1 MNDRYEIFTRNSVRA
16 YLDREI
22 PQEVL
27 KRIVETACKSP
38 SWSNTQP
45 VKVHVVT
52 GEKKK
57 LISSKMVE
65 AAKNNVPINPD
76 IPLPANEIWPEEM
89 LKRMQEHASERSK
102 FANIKREEKEKRF
115 QFQLKM
121 YEFFDAPVALFF
133 TIHRELP
140 NWSLLDVGFAMQNV
154 LIAANMEGLGTCPQ
168 VSAVYYP
175 DIVREVLALDDTV
188 KIVVGMAIG
197 YTDQDADIN
206 KYRAKHRPVDEMIFW
221 HK

>member
-16 YLDREI
+16 YLEKEI
-22 PQEVL
+22 PQDVL
-27 KRIVETACKSP
+27 QRVIETACKSP

-52 GEKKK
+52 GEKKRR
-57 LISSKMVE
+57 ISAKMVE
-65 AAKNNVPINPD
+65 AAKNGEPIHPD
-76 IPLPANEIWPEEM
+76 IPLPPNESWPDEM
-89 LKRMQEHASERSK
+89 LLRMQEHARERSK
-102 FANIKREEKEKRF
+102 FVNIKREDKEKRF

-133 TIHRELP
+133 TLHRDLP

-154 LIAANMEGLGTCPQ
+154 MIAANMEGLGTCPQ

-175 DIVREVLALDDTV
+175 DIVREVLGLDETV
-188 KIVVGMAIG
+188 KIIVGMAIG
-197 YTDQDADIN
+197 YPDTNASIN
-206 KYRAKHRPVDEMIFW
+206 QYRAKRRPVDEMVFW
-221 HK
+221 HE